1 VYTTVLYHHPTA
13 QAAAAHQPSSHPL
26 ARSRGSAAEQNP
38 HRSNAVHRVDG
49 RTGTSVV
56 SAYVGLGDDV
66 TSSSPD
72 RLISDVVRH
81 PAQLRY
87 LHGPWL
93 QGLSEH
99 ALLAARRHGTGS
111 GPSPAG
117 LWFWPEQSRRETVGR
132 VDEWMRGTRRDST
145 FPPYRWRWRPIRRK

>member
-1 VYTTVLYHHPTA
+1 
-13 QAAAAHQPSSHPL
+13 
-26 ARSRGSAAEQNP
+26 
-38 HRSNAVHRVDG
+38 
-49 RTGTSVV
+49 
-56 SAYVGLGDDV
+56 LGDDV

-72 RLISDVVRH
+72 RLISDVRH

-99 ALLAARRHGTGS
+99 ALLRRAAVDAERDACDHNSWLAARRHGTGS

-117 LWFWPEQSRRETVGR
+117 LWVWPEQSRRATVGR
-132 VDEWMRGTRRDST
+132 VDEWMNERHEARLDFSAVPVAVAADT
-145 FPPYRWRWRPIRRK
+145 